1 MSNLFDDF
9 DFDDDEPAPTPDWLR
24 EVDDKGNA
32 SPEGTAAAPTPPAA
46 APGIDVDRL
55 REKSAR
61 AGAVDDAMTSE
72 AAVARQTT
80 SGEGGFFARMSPAQ
94 RLLIAIFFLVD
105 LCVVGTGLLL
115 VLGVL

>member
-32 SPEGTAAAPTPPAA
+32 SPGEPAPTATPAA

-61 AGAVDDAMTSE
+61 AGAMDDAMTSD
-72 AAVARQTT
+72 AAAATAGNRG
-80 SGEGGFFARMSPAQ
+80 SGNFLSRMSPAQ
-94 RLLIAIFFLVD
+94 RLIIALFFLAD
-105 LCVVGTGLLL
+105 LCVVGVGLLL
-115 VLGVL
+115 LLNVF

>member
-24 EVDDKGNA
+24 EVDDKGNTIPEEPAPA
-32 SPEGTAAAPTPPAA
+32 SAPAA

-61 AGAVDDAMTSE
+61 AGAMDDAMTSD
-72 AAVARQTT
+72 AAVMTADNR
-80 SGEGGFFARMSPAQ
+80 GGGTFFSRMSPAQ
-94 RLLIAIFFLVD
+94 RLIIALFFLVD
-105 LCVVGTGLLL
+105 LCVVGAGLLL
-115 VLGVL
+115 LLNVF